1 MKDGKSF
8 ANNDLRVDEKVA
20 HLWINQPPTVL
31 VWSVPVGIFNQSTIC
46 KIAWLCKIHTIWTPV
61 VFLHYSDIYMVRFP
75 NPLAFGLTKVS
86 RGPCLHLHN
95 FVNVIIDKR
104 HFVEHF
110 NGLQVAFKNDLA

>member
-1 MKDGKSF
+1 MG
-8 ANNDLRVDEKVA
+8 
-20 HLWINQPPTVL
+20 QPATHRARL
-31 VWSVPVGIFNQSTIC
+31 ECTCWNIQF

-61 VFLHYSDIYMVRFP
+61 VFLHYSDIYMVRLL
-75 NPLAFGLTKVS
+75 NPLAFGLPKVS

>member
-75 NPLAFGLTKVS
+75 NPLAFGLPKVS
-86 RGPCLHLHN
+86 

-110 NGLQVAFKNDLA
+110 NGLQVAFKNNLV